1 MPAEPLFKVR
11 SYDTPFPR
19 DPAVVAE
26 LERDGLLQAAAPLP
40 GREEEL
46 ERIRTRYDL
55 PRNGML

>member
-1 MPAEPLFKVR
+1 MNGYEN
-11 SYDTPFPR
+11 PFPR

-26 LERDGLLQAAAPLP
+26 LERDGMLQAQAPLP

-46 ERIRTRYDL
+46 ERIRTKYNL